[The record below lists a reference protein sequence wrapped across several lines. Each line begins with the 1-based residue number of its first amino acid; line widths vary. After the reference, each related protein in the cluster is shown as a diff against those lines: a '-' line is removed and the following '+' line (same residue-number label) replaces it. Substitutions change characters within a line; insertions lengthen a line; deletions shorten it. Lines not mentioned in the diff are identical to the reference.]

1 MRDTLRHGMFGL
13 LSLSMPT
20 MCYPCLRTPVTHVS
34 GLNIKPGDDGWW
46 LCNSGAHIKHTAP
59 QCFVTTLHFVTT
71 ASLICPASCAQATSS
86 TLTEISLPMKPFSC
100 AACASLE
107 VM

>member
-34 GLNIKPGDDGWW
+34 GLNIKPGDD
-46 LCNSGAHIKHTAP
+46 S
-59 QCFVTTLHFVTT
+59 FVCSNCLAMT
-71 ASLICPASCAQATSS
+71 AQAYRALTTFAIFITRSPPSS
-86 TLTEISLPMKPFSC
+86 S
-100 AACASLE
+100 A
-107 VM
+107 